1 MTSVD
6 NLDRRAAD
14 LRAEFD
20 DVFARPAGLVVAATV
35 DLLALRVAG
44 DRFALRT
51 SELGGLL
58 RSTKVVPLA
67 SGRPELVGLAG
78 VRGALMTVY
87 SLATLLGYAAR
98 SDGVRWLA
106 VCAGPDPVALAFEE
120 LDGFQRVPQSSLYAV
135 DRSGASRPH
144 LSGVVRA
151 GPVTLGVVDT
161 FSILK
166 LLMVRAGR
174 SGEK

>member
-1 MTSVD
+1 VTSGD
-6 NLDRRAAD
+6 RLDRRAAD
-14 LRAEFD
+14 LRTEFD
-20 DVFARPAGLVVAATV
+20 DVFARPAGAVVAATV

-44 DRFALRT
+44 DRYALRT
-51 SELGGLL
+51 AELAGLL

-106 VCAGPDPVALAFEE
+106 VCAGPDPVALAFDE

-144 LSGVVRA
+144 LSEVVRT
-151 GPVTLGVVDT
+151 GPATLGLVDT

-166 LLMVRAGR
+166 LVMVSAGR